1 MKDVEAD
8 LRIEREWRERLQ
20 VLHSTEAGKAFFNKN
35 CFLNWL
41 NLKPIFLIITSKI
54 FVLLQKYF
62 SIRVTD
68 IDNDI
73 QESAVIDKESLSAA
87 KQEIDF
93 LRLSIFDPFLFPIS
107 LVIIFQALCIIK

>member
-1 MKDVEAD
+1 M
-8 LRIEREWRERLQ
+8 
-20 VLHSTEAGKAFFNKN
+20 
-35 CFLNWL
+35 
-41 NLKPIFLIITSKI
+41 
-54 FVLLQKYF
+54 
-62 SIRVTD
+62 TD

>member
-1 MKDVEAD
+1 MLSQLVK
-8 LRIEREWRERLQ
+8 L
-20 VLHSTEAGKAFFNKN
+20 T
-35 CFLNWL
+35 
-41 NLKPIFLIITSKI
+41 PIFLILTSRTFCSIAKI
-54 FVLLQKYF
+54 FF
-62 SIRVTD
+62 IRVTD

>member
-1 MKDVEAD
+1 M
-8 LRIEREWRERLQ
+8 
-20 VLHSTEAGKAFFNKN
+20 
-35 CFLNWL
+35 
-41 NLKPIFLIITSKI
+41 
-54 FVLLQKYF
+54 
-62 SIRVTD
+62 TD

-107 LVIIFQALCIIK
+107 LVIIFQALCIIKWQFKSNIMNDIWMKYARHLKSRTRLDLIFNVFCTKEKSYIGWS